1 MSFVIN
7 TDRNFYHKQRF
18 TRDSYHMQTFVA
30 TFLIK
35 NHIKAFEN
43 NFINDLFN
51 HMMKKTES

>member
-1 MSFVIN
+1 
-7 TDRNFYHKQRF
+7 
-18 TRDSYHMQTFVA
+18 MQTFVA